1 MTPMRYS
8 LQTHWFDKNK
18 KCQTLLQKQAQL
30 SNTDVLLPHA
40 PKQRLGRERK
50 EKKKGK
56 KK

>member
-1 MTPMRYS
+1 MRYS